1 MKIKIDVAFNV
12 RNNILYDVD
21 DLYPGYDSLD
31 KILDFFQK
39 NRGIIDYM
47 DTSEEEDALI
57 ATNPD
62 KIKLNKYYTHCE
74 IDPSLMFG
82 VMGNCIIYP
91 EMNQFPRNCFSCGQ
105 SRQAVSVYHSNS
117 QMRMDKMGVLLNYG
131 QTPIIKSRYLDY
143 INREEQPYGVNAIV
157 AIMSYTGYNVEDAIL
172 VNEGSVKRG
181 MFSTTYHTTYEAREE
196 SSKVSGSSVN
206 SFFTNIESKPN
217 VKGIKD
223 GYDYSKLDQYGLVK
237 ENTPIDERVVLI
249 GEVTTNTEQKGSYI
263 DKSKTTKKGQLG
275 IVDKAFI
282 SEGEEGFRIAKIRIR
297 EERVPAIGDKMASR
311 AGQKG
316 TIGLIIPEED
326 MPFTADGVKPDLIIN
341 PHALP
346 SRMTIGQLVES
357 LFGKACC
364 MYGGYGDCT
373 AFSSNGSNFDT
384 YGHMLTQNG
393 LS

>member
-1 MKIKIDVAFNV
+1 
-12 RNNILYDVD
+12 
-21 DLYPGYDSLD
+21 
-31 KILDFFQK
+31 
-39 NRGIIDYM
+39 
-47 DTSEEEDALI
+47 
-57 ATNPD
+57 
-62 KIKLNKYYTHCE
+62 
-74 IDPSLMFG
+74 
-82 VMGNCIIYP
+82 
-91 EMNQFPRNCFSCGQ
+91 
-105 SRQAVSVYHSNS
+105 
-117 QMRMDKMGVLLNYG
+117 
-131 QTPIIKSRYLDY
+131 
-143 INREEQPYGVNAIV
+143 
-157 AIMSYTGYNVEDAIL
+157 
-172 VNEGSVKRG
+172 

-384 YGHMLTQNG
+384 YGHMLTKMGVAVTESTSDMMSEEKKEEKQRRKVSFQG
-393 LS
+393 SK